1 MFSLIFQVDVQLDLL
16 IDDTVTTSC
25 TISSDG
31 AERTQNGI
39 SVPIDFVMKSNSRK
53 CLLPRRVILLDTH
66 NIRFYEERKAT

>member
-1 MFSLIFQVDVQLDLL
+1 MLQVDVQVDLL
-16 IDDTVTTSC
+16 IDDAVATSC

-53 CLLPRRVILLDTH
+53 
-66 NIRFYEERKAT
+66 